1 MKRTSG
7 YFISVANNRLPRENS
22 QKSFIYVTYNMVYL
36 NVNRQSK
43 NGFHFFIHP
52 CKYFTFITYVN
63 RD

>member
-7 YFISVANNRLPRENS
+7 YFISAANNRLPRENS

-43 NGFHFFIHP
+43 TAFISL
-52 CKYFTFITYVN
+52 FIPANTSLLS
-63 RD
+63 RT